1 MGPWPNCYIHG
12 QGAFPAV
19 TGATD
24 IRFRKGCL
32 LDDKIFLSLPLVGN
46 QDNSKSPQ
54 PSEVWIRCMFGQAL
68 KDPSGSVKTTRPHP
82 TLLTLEEVH
91 PRSKKERPIKDLSL
105 IEPPSSDRNAS
116 NSWWDHQKLMTRTF
130 KMQILTNS
138 NCLSKY
144 RTYGLVEAIQANENV
159 CSIKLKVRKI
169 TVEHPAYSFQNRLFI
184 SPTAYQLEREQ
195 KCDLCTRNLETST
208 FWTTRCNHKI

>member
-159 CSIKLKVRKI
+159 CSIKL
-169 TVEHPAYSFQNRLFI
+169 
-184 SPTAYQLEREQ
+184 
-195 KCDLCTRNLETST
+195 
-208 FWTTRCNHKI
+208 